1 MIMSTTME
9 LAFAYPTDMMPS
21 YRTALM
27 LLGEACSALYCDF
40 VGFSAGFWLSET
52 DIICTS

>member
-1 MIMSTTME
+1 ME

-40 VGFSAGFWLSET
+40 VGFSAGF
-52 DIICTS
+52 